1 LRSELGALRVEVVGA
16 EAKVPDAEVEGIEYF
31 GQVVEYPE
39 VTIGKAGGV
48 VM

>member
-1 LRSELGALRVEVVGA
+1 LRVEVIGA

-31 GQVVEYPE
+31 GQVVGYPE

-48 VM
+48 VI